1 MAPHVLITRIPPGSS
16 VDRIAARADVWVWP
30 HDRDIDRDVLVDRI
44 ADAKG
49 LYCML
54 ADRIDPPLLD
64 AAPALE
70 VISTM
75 AVGVDNIDLD
85 ACRRRGIAVGHTPGV
100 LTESTADMAWAL
112 LMASSRRLGEA
123 VDFVRS
129 GSWEQWEPEGLFG
142 RDVSGTTLGILG
154 MGRIGTAVARRAAAF
169 DMEILYWSRS
179 EAFAVEREYGA
190 KSATFESVLERSDHI
205 VVCLPLSTET
215 RGLVGSSAFA
225 LMKPTA
231 NLVNIARGPIVD
243 TDALVDALAVGR
255 IRCAAL
261 DVTDP
266 EPLPPDHPLLSLPN
280 CIVVPHLGSAT
291 ERTRVAM
298 ADLAADNLLAGL
310 FGDPMPARIV

>member
-1 MAPHVLITRIPPGSS
+1 
-16 VDRIAARADVWVWP
+16 
-30 HDRDIDRDVLVDRI
+30 
-44 ADAKG
+44 
-49 LYCML
+49 ML
-54 ADRIDPPLLD
+54 ADRIDTQLLD
-64 AAPALE
+64 AAPALA

-85 ACRRRGIAVGHTPGV
+85 ACLERGVAVGHTPGV
-100 LTESTADMAWAL
+100 LTDSTADMAWAL

-123 VDFVRS
+123 IDFVRS

-142 RDVSGTTLGILG
+142 HDVSGTTLGILG

-169 DMEILYWSRS
+169 DMEIVYWSRS
-179 EAFAVEREYGA
+179 DASVAERDLGA
-190 KSATFESVLERSDHI
+190 QRVTFEALLERSDHI
-205 VVCLPLSTET
+205 VVCLPLSDET
-215 RGLVGSSAFA
+215 RGLLGPSAFA
-225 LMKPTA
+225 RMKSSA

-243 TDALVDALAVGR
+243 TDALVQALIVGQ

-266 EPLPPDHPLLSLPN
+266 EPLPPDHALLTIPN

-310 FGDPMPARIV
+310 SGDPMPARIV

>member
-1 MAPHVLITRIPPGSS
+1 

-30 HDRDIDRDVLVDRI
+30 HDHDIDRDVLLDRI
-44 ADAKG
+44 VEADG

-54 ADRIDPPLLD
+54 ADCIDTQLLD
-64 AAPALE
+64 AAPALA

-85 ACRRRGIAVGHTPGV
+85 ACLERDIAVGHTPGV
-100 LTESTADMAWAL
+100 LTDSTADMAWAL

-123 VDFVRS
+123 IDFVRS

-142 RDVSGTTLGILG
+142 HDVSGTTLGILG

-169 DMEILYWSRS
+169 DMEIVYWSRS
-179 EAFAVEREYGA
+179 DASKAERELGA
-190 KSATFESVLERSDHI
+190 RRVTFEALLERSDHI
-205 VVCLPLSTET
+205 VVCLPLSDET
-215 RGLVGSSAFA
+215 RGLLGPSAFA
-225 LMKPTA
+225 RMKSSA

-243 TDALVDALAVGR
+243 ADALVQALILGQ

-266 EPLPPDHPLLSLPN
+266 EPLPPDHALLTIPN

-298 ADLAADNLLAGL
+298 ADLAADNLLAGIS
-310 FGDPMPARIV
+310 GDPMPARIV

>member
-1 MAPHVLITRIPPGSS
+1 MAAKVLITRIPPGSA
-16 VDRIAARADVWVWP
+16 VDRIAAHADVWVWP
-30 HDRDIDRDVLVDRI
+30 HDRDIDRDVLLDRI
-44 ADAKG
+44 AEVDG
-49 LYCML
+49 VYCML
-54 ADRIDPPLLD
+54 ADRIDTHLLD
-64 AAPALE
+64 AAPALT

-85 ACRRRGIAVGHTPGV
+85 ACLERGIAVGHTPGV
-100 LTESTADMAWAL
+100 LTDSTADMAWAL

-123 VDFVRS
+123 IDFVRS
-129 GSWEQWEPEGLFG
+129 GSWEHWEPEGLSG

-154 MGRIGTAVARRAAAF
+154 MGRVGTGVARRAGAF

-179 EAFAVEREYGA
+179 VAVEVERDLDA
-190 KSATFESVLERSDHI
+190 KRVALDALLERSDHI
-205 VVCLPLSTET
+205 VVCLPLGDAT
-215 RGLVGSSAFA
+215 RGLLGPSAFA
-225 LMKPTA
+225 RMKSSA

-243 TDALVDALAVGR
+243 TDALVQALSLGQ

-266 EPLPPDHPLLSLPN
+266 EPLPPDHALLTIPN

-298 ADLAADNLLAGL
+298 ADLAAENLLAGIS
-310 FGDPMPARIV
+310 GDPMPARIV